1 MIPTK
6 STLEIRKRK
15 FKKYGFLLLFFGII
29 FSVTGMKEISQN
41 HQDFAENGA
50 AKHQNIRRQAK
61 LRQDIFS
68 KKAGAEHTY
77 FRENHRHMPDSEKEA
92 LEKRLWEEALE
103 KQKAEGVKP
112 AELIDRTYWIGLL
125 PIGWFMITAGGIC
138 FFIAYIDKILRFQAG
153 IVLPVAK
160 DMIKEVTPIYK
171 EAYQDIVGKKGQETD
186 VAGLDKIEKRL
197 QKLEQLYQDKLIT
210 EAEYLQKRKEIVDE
224 I

>member
-1 MIPTK
+1 MISTV
-6 STLEIRKRK
+6 STLETRKRN

-29 FSVTGMKEISQN
+29 FSVTGMKEISQS
-41 HQDFAENGA
+41 HQDFSKNGTT
-50 AKHQNIRRQAK
+50 KHQNFKRQSK

-68 KKAGAEHTY
+68 KKAAAEHTY
-77 FRENHRHMPDSEKEA
+77 FRENHRRMPDSEKEA
-92 LEKRLWEEALE
+92 LEKRLWEEALG
-103 KQKAEGVKP
+103 KQKAEGVEP

-125 PIGWFMITAGGIC
+125 PIGLFMIMAGGIC
-138 FFIAYIDKILRFQAG
+138 FFIAYVDKILRFQAG

-171 EAYQDIVGKKGQETD
+171 EAYQDIVGKKDQEAD

-197 QKLEQLYQDKLIT
+197 QKLEQLYQNKVIT
-210 EAEYLQKRKEIVDE
+210 EAEYLQKRKKIVDE